1 MFRKKL
7 KNILVYTAL
16 LIAAAEISAVLSNNL
31 FFEKIATKEV
41 LKRSMPKSTANAVKH
56 AYAAS
61 IIYSTFR
68 TFFFTENAAKNITI
82 FLGKTNEIAEVIF
95 KPHQDS
101 TLEMMKDLGNNLLG
115 ICAGK
120 LIEENRDNPA
130 MDDRISVI
138 GHLAERK
145 ELFLSREDIIL
156 DEVFKEE
163 SRKSSSY
170 FVAVK
175 WLKENEDK
183 ISCNFT
189 LNE

>member
-7 KNILVYTAL
+7 KNIFVFTAL
-16 LIAAAEISAVLSNNL
+16 FLAAAEISVVLSNNL

-41 LKRSMPKSTANAVKH
+41 LERSMPKSTANAVKH

-61 IIYSTFR
+61 LIYSTFR

-101 TLEMMKDLGNNLLG
+101 TLEMMKDLGNNLFG

-120 LIEENRDNPA
+120 LIEESRNNLA
-130 MDDRISVI
+130 KNDRIDLI
-138 GHLAERK
+138 GDLAERK
-145 ELFLSREDIIL
+145 ILFLSREDIVL

-170 FVAVK
+170 FVASK
-175 WLKENEDK
+175 WLKENEEK
-183 ISCNFT
+183 ISCDFF
-189 LNE
+189 